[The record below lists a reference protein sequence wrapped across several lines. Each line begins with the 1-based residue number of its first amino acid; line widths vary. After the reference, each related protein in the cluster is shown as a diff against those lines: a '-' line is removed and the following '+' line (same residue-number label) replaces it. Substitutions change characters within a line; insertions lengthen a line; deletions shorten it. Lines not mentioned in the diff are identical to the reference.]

1 MFTTSDLFGRF
12 HSRRAPLQAA
22 RDQIASTSLNGLSLL
37 LAAWFPGWLLSP
49 TEEGPNSRR
58 RIYSL
63 WVTFWTFLWQVLN
76 PGQPCRQAVR
86 KVIAWFLLQGGPSV
100 PEDDSP
106 YCQARQ
112 RLPRQTLERILQAS
126 AQAAEQRARQH
137 WRFHGREVKV
147 GDGTTLLMPDT
158 PANQRAYPQSARQLP
173 GCGFPLL
180 KLVALFSLTS
190 GALLAVVTGNKH
202 RSELALF
209 RRLWDQ
215 LRAGDIFL
223 ADRGFCDY
231 VTLVALK
238 LRGVDVVLRLHG
250 SRPHDFRQGRRLGPN
265 DRLVTWIKPTRQPRT
280 VSKKQWRLLP
290 AEFTLRLIRYPVTI
304 PGFRTREI
312 FLVTTLSDP
321 REYPVA
327 ELAGLYVRRWRVEL
341 FLRSIK
347 TTLQMEMLSCK
358 SPAMV
363 RKELLM
369 HLIAYNLIR
378 CLMVEA
384 AGIYEV
390 NLERLSF
397 KGSLDT
403 VREFCPALLQAK
415 SRAQRTDLINTLLS
429 TLANDPLPDRPDRVE
444 PRVQKRR
451 PKAFPFL
458 CRPRQELKARL
469 LKSRNRKIHKL

>member
-1 MFTTSDLFGRF
+1 MFTTADLFGRF
-12 HSRRAPLQAA
+12 HSPRAPLQAA
-22 RDQIASTSLNGLSLL
+22 RDQIAATSLNGLSIL
-37 LAAWFPGWLLSP
+37 LAAWFPRWLLAP
-49 TEEGPNSRR
+49 AEEGPHSRR

-63 WVTFWTFLWQVLN
+63 YVTFWTFLWQVLN

-86 KVIAWFLLQGGPSV
+86 KVIAWFKLQGGPPV

-106 YCQARQ
+106 YCQARR
-112 RLPRQTLERILQAS
+112 RLPRPTLERILQAS
-126 AQAAEQRARQH
+126 AQAADQRARQH

-147 GDGTTLLMPDT
+147 GDGTTVLMPDT
-158 PANQRAYPQSARQLP
+158 PANQSAYPQSARQAP

-209 RRLWDQ
+209 RRLWRQ
-215 LRAGDIFL
+215 LQAGDIFL

-238 LRGVDVVLRLHG
+238 IFGVDVVLRLNA
-250 SRPHDFRQGRRLGPN
+250 SRPHDFRQGQRLGRY
-265 DRLVTWIKPTRQPRT
+265 DRLVTWEKPTRQPRT
-280 VSKKQWRLLP
+280 VSKKQGRTLP
-290 AEFTLRLIRYPVTI
+290 VDFTLRLIRYPVTI
-304 PGFRTREI
+304 RGFRPTEI
-312 FLVTTLSDP
+312 CLVTTLLDP
-321 REYPVA
+321 IAYPVA
-327 ELAGLYVRRWRVEL
+327 ELAGLYGRRWRVEL
-341 FLRSIK
+341 FLRHLK
-347 TTLQMEMLSCK
+347 TTLQMERLSCK

-369 HLIAYNLIR
+369 HLLAYNLIR
-378 CLMVEA
+378 CVMVEA

-390 NLERLSF
+390 NLEQLSF
-397 KGSLDT
+397 KGALDT
-403 VREFCPALLQAK
+403 VREFCPTILLAK
-415 SRAQRTDLINTLLS
+415 SRAQRRNLIQALWSALAHDL
-429 TLANDPLPDRPDRVE
+429 LPNRPHRVE

-469 LKSRNRKIHKL
+469 LKQNNRQKSKP

>member
-1 MFTTSDLFGRF
+1 MFTTADLFGRF
-12 HSRRAPLQAA
+12 HSPRAPLQAA
-22 RDQIASTSLNGLSLL
+22 RDQIASTSLNGLSIL
-37 LAAWFPGWLLSP
+37 LADWFPRWLLVP
-49 TEEGPNSRR
+49 TEEGPHSRR

-63 WVTFWTFLWQVLN
+63 YVTFWTFLWQVLH

-86 KVIAWFLLQGGPSV
+86 KVIAWFRVQGGPQV

-106 YCQARQ
+106 YCQARKG
-112 RLPRQTLERILQAS
+112 LPRPTLERILQAS

-147 GDGTTLLMPDT
+147 GDGTTVLMPDS
-158 PANQRAYPQSARQLP
+158 PANQEAYPQSARQGP

-180 KLVALFSLTS
+180 KMVALFSLTS

-209 RRLWDQ
+209 RRLWRQ
-215 LRAGDIFL
+215 LQAGDIFL

-231 VTLVALK
+231 VTVVALK
-238 LRGVDVVLRLHG
+238 IFGVDSLLRLNG
-250 SRPHDFRQGRRLGPN
+250 SRPHDFRQGRRLGRY
-265 DRLVTWIKPTRQPRT
+265 DRLVTWEKPARQTRT
-280 VSKKQWRLLP
+280 VSKKLWRTLP
-290 AEFTLRLIRYPVTI
+290 ASFTLRLIRYPVAI
-304 PGFRTREI
+304 RGFRTREI
-312 FLVTTLSDP
+312 FLVTTLLDP
-321 REYPVA
+321 LEYPVA
-327 ELAGLYVRRWRVEL
+327 ELAGLYGRRWRVEL
-341 FLRSIK
+341 FLRDIK
-347 TTLQMEMLSCK
+347 MTLQMERLSCK

-378 CLMVEA
+378 GVMVEA

-390 NLERLSF
+390 NLEQLSF
-397 KGSLDT
+397 KGALDT
-403 VREFCPALLQAK
+403 VREFCPTILQAK
-415 SRAQRTDLINTLLS
+415 NRAQRMDLIQALWS
-429 TLANDPLPDRPDRVE
+429 ALAHDLLPDRPYRVE

-451 PKAFPFL
+451 PKAFPFM

-469 LKSRNRKIHKL
+469 LQSKNRKKSAP